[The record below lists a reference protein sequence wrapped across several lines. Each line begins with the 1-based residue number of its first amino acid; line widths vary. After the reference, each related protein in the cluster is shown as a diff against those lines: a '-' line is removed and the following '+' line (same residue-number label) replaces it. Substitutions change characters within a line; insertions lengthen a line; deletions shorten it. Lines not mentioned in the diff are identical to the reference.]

1 MVFINEL
8 STNEFKL
15 ICFCNRFASI
25 ICLIMVFNLRR
36 AKLDFLRPFVDEVNL
51 LEEQQREWEAKI
63 SQVSL
68 IDPERKK

>member
-1 MVFINEL
+1 
-8 STNEFKL
+8 
-15 ICFCNRFASI
+15 
-25 ICLIMVFNLRR
+25 MVFNLRR
-36 AKLDFLRPFVDEVNL
+36 AKLDFLRPIVEEVNL